1 VSSQL
6 EGPLS
11 ALTVLLDPQF
21 FTMLIQLPPEVIQNI
36 LWHMDPGTLLVSLF
50 VCKRLY
56 NIANSKHVLL
66 HQLYSMPGLTI
77 GLEDLSTSDTLAQY
91 KLRAVRNLCGSDVL
105 AQLTRYSAGRDKINV
120 RQCVFCPGRV
130 AIAYQH
136 RSVIKLYDF
145 RGETVHPKA
154 DLRPHLFQDEEQGCH
169 IELLKI
175 AFSQDR
181 DVVGLYKY
189 TPHMGNGGP
198 FVAEAV
204 EKARHTLKLVV
215 FDHLTATTKGTTKGT
230 FYSSSFQETRDIA
243 VDGDFRPV
251 GLAIANNGT
260 ACIAWT
266 RTGYSVNTKVSLYA
280 RNRTL
285 MEACGYG
292 QCACASFTLPT

>member
-1 VSSQL
+1 
-6 EGPLS
+6 
-11 ALTVLLDPQF
+11 
-21 FTMLIQLPPEVIQNI
+21 MLIQLPPEVIQNI

-145 RGETVHPKA
+145 RGDRTSKGGSATPSVPGRGTGLSHRA
-154 DLRPHLFQDEEQGCH
+154 S
-169 IELLKI
+169 KI

-181 DVVGLYKY
+181 DVVGLYRY

-204 EKARHTLKLVV
+204 EKARHIRL
-215 FDHLTATTKGTTKGT
+215 
-230 FYSSSFQETRDIA
+230 SSSSLITLLQPRKALQKDILLFFFSRNERYRCRRGFQTCWSCNCEQRH
-243 VDGDFRPV
+243 
-251 GLAIANNGT
+251 
-260 ACIAWT
+260 
-266 RTGYSVNTKVSLYA
+266 SLHSLDSY
-280 RNRTL
+280 RI
-285 MEACGYG
+285 
-292 QCACASFTLPT
+292 